1 MRPFIVSAKGGK
13 KELRERERER
23 ERRTGMVGKENEQ
36 GNRKQIS
43 V

>member
-23 ERRTGMVGKENEQ
+23 EREKEKEELEW
-36 GNRKQIS
+36 
-43 V
+43 